1 MSTNF
6 RVVIPIRYAS
16 TRLPAKALI
25 DIAGKPMMHHVY
37 ERAIESGAENVVI
50 ATDDDRIRKVAEKF
64 GATVCMTSGE
74 HPSGTDRIAE
84 AVVAMGYEDDD
95 IVVNLQGDEPMIP
108 PEVVHQVAE
117 NLAKFEN
124 ARVATLYE
132 RIANVEELFNPNN
145 VKVVMGK
152 RGYALYFSRAPIAW
166 ERDNF
171 PPTSEGASLTGEHCR
186 HVGLYAYRVKFLQE
200 YTQWEPSPLEEMER
214 LEQLR
219 VLWNGGRVHVAKAKK
234 TVPADV
240 NTKEDLEKVRKLF
253 AKAKR

>member
-1 MSTNF
+1 METDF

-16 TRLPAKALI
+16 SRLPGKALV
-25 DIAGKPMMHHVY
+25 DICGKPMLQHVY
-37 ERAIESGAENVVI
+37 ERAIESGAENVII
-50 ATDDDRIRKVAEKF
+50 ATDDEKIRKAAEGF
-64 GATVCMTSGE
+64 GATVCMTSPE
-74 HPSGTDRIAE
+74 HVSGTDRIAE
-84 AVVAMGYEDDD
+84 AVVAMGYDDDD
-95 IVVNLQGDEPMIP
+95 IVVNLQGDEPLIP
-108 PEVVHQVAE
+108 PVVIHQVAQ

-132 RIANVEELFNPNN
+132 PIQTAEELFNPNN

-171 PPTSEGASLTGEHCR
+171 PLEDPKAKLQGEHFR

-200 YTQWEPSPLEEMER
+200 YTEWEPSPLEDMER

-219 VLWNGGRVHVAKAKK
+219 VLWNGGRVHVAKAKEA
-234 TVPADV
+234 VPADV
-240 NTKEDLEKVRKLF
+240 NTDEDLEKVRKLI
-253 AKAKR
+253 AKKS